1 MFSCQGVGS
10 ILPHQCFIPQFTS
23 SQSRS
28 PPILPPSL
36 QLTGFPRPDNG
47 LSTPAI
53 CSILS
58 RLLPLFSVVK
68 LSLEALNNDRFV
80 PESNGEDLSSGYL
93 QVPAGSVVLLTEIGI
108 KEGNIIDKGMSV
120 QILAF
125 FYPTARISGVRNLR
139 DVQDV
144 MSNQSLRC
152 VYPFSEFSFHTD
164 IGFVLL
170 VGGRR
175 SPFFTVKS
183 LYAFIV
189 SRSR

>member
-10 ILPHQCFIPQFTS
+10 IFSHRYFIAQFPS

-36 QLTGFPRPDNG
+36 QLTGFPGPDSG
-47 LSTPAI
+47 SSTPAI

-58 RLLPLFSVVK
+58 RLLPLFSVLK

-80 PESNGEDLSSGYL
+80 PESNGENLSSGYL
-93 QVPAGSVVLLTEIGI
+93 QVPAGSVVLLTETGI
-108 KEGNIIDKGMSV
+108 KEGNITEKGMSV

-125 FYPTARISGVRNLR
+125 FHSTTRISGVRNLR

-144 MSNQSLRC
+144 MSNQNLRC
-152 VYPFSEFSFHTD
+152 AFPFSQFSFHTD

-170 VGGRR
+170 VGGRQ

-183 LYAFIV
+183 L
-189 SRSR
+189 